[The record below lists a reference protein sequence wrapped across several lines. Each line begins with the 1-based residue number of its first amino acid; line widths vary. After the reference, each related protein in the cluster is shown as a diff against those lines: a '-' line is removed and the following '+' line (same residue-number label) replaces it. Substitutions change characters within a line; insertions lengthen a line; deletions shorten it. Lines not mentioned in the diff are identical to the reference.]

1 VSLPELATRR
11 RVTVGMMT
19 VTMVLFGL
27 IGLSGLKVNLLPDLS
42 YPTLTVRTEYE
53 GAAPLEIENLISQ
66 PVEETVGVVKNVRK
80 VHSVSRTG
88 QSDVVLEFAWGTDMD
103 MASLEVRDK
112 LDTLQLPLE
121 AKKPL
126 LLRFNPSTDPIL
138 RFGLTTNAC
147 AIGAGPGSSNG
158 TASSKPPAE
167 SSPVGTASNPAS
179 TNCAPAAVGE
189 IELKQL
195 RRFADDDLKKR
206 IEPVA
211 GVAAVKVG
219 GGLEDEIDVAIDQHK
234 LAQLGIDINDVI
246 TRLKNENVN
255 ASGGRI
261 DEGSQRFLVRTI
273 NQFKSL
279 DEMRELLIKIDG
291 NVPVRLKDIATVTQ
305 GYKER
310 EGIVRIDGRE
320 AIELAIY
327 KEGDANTVSVAQAV
341 NAAVAKLADSLPKG
355 VKLSTI
361 EDQSIF
367 IEHAL
372 HEVRFDALLGG
383 VLAILIIFFFL
394 GHAWS
399 TFIIGLSLPVSLIAT
414 FFFMGQLHLSL
425 NVMSLGG
432 LALATGMVVDD
443 SIVVLENIAR
453 LREKGLGIVEAA
465 VKGTS
470 EVGMAVTASTLTTV
484 AVFFPLVFVQGV
496 AGQLFR
502 DQALTIT
509 FAMLISLVVAMTL
522 IPMLASLHGRSP
534 LAYKDEPV
542 DPESLWSKAWRGTF
556 SLIAWPLLSS
566 SARWRGTTAK
576 SIAFVLALPLK
587 LIAALLYFVLLS
599 VLVAFALLMRYG
611 ARAAVFIGDLL
622 QGRETGMPLEHVRRR
637 LAWSARVLRSPR
649 ANGKGQAGRGLSF
662 WLTLVPKL
670 AFLPIAAVTIV
681 ASAIVAPVIFLVGW
695 CARRIL
701 GALGWATNAGYG
713 RAARAY
719 HAFLPRA
726 LAHPWRV
733 LGFAAFAFALAL
745 ALVPTLGLD
754 LIPQL
759 AQGRFDMTVTL
770 PPGTPL
776 AETDKLVGEI
786 STRHAKDPG
795 VESIYGVAGAGTRL
809 DANPTESGENIAR
822 LSIALAN
829 GGSRK
834 IEAAEV
840 DRLRAGMASRAD
852 AEVKFAR
859 PQLFSF
865 SAPLEVEIRGYDLDA
880 LAKAG
885 HRLSELMKASPR
897 FADIKST
904 VESGYPEIQIRFD
917 QDRAAALGLTT
928 RDIADRIVR
937 KVKGEVATRYDFRDR
952 KIDVLVRSRASDR
965 GSVDDIRNLV
975 IGYVSPSSAGS
986 SASGSA
992 TSGSGS
998 TTVNASSTSASASV
1012 TSSSGGNS
1020 TTTVSD
1026 TARTST
1032 DTPIRLSSVA
1042 DVVATE
1048 GPSEIHRVSQERVA
1062 IVSSNLRY
1070 GDLSSA
1076 VAEIN
1081 DIVAKNPL
1089 AAGVKVHVG
1098 GQSEELDSSVKS
1110 LLFALGLAIFLVYL
1124 VMASQFESLLHPFVI
1139 MFSIPLAAVGAVLAL
1154 KLTNSPISV
1163 VVFIGLIMLV
1173 GIVVKNAIVLIDR
1186 VNQLREAGV
1195 AKLDA
1200 IAEGA
1205 ESRLRP
1211 IVMTTLCTLIGF
1223 SPLAIGVGEGAEV
1236 RAPMAIT
1243 VIGGLAVS
1251 TLLTLIVIPVVYDL
1265 LDRRGDAWYVARGE
1279 RHRAKATHESLDDSS
1294 RAPEAQHA

>member
-1 VSLPELATRR
+1 VNLPELATRR
-11 RVTVGMMT
+11 RVTVGMLT
-19 VTMVLFGL
+19 LTMVLFGL

-66 PVEETVGVVKNVRK
+66 PVEEAVGVVKNVRK

-126 LLRFNPSTDPIL
+126 LLRFNPSTDPIVRL
-138 RFGLTTNAC
+138 GLTTEGC
-147 AIGAGPGSSNG
+147 ADATPKGA
-158 TASSKPPAE
+158 A
-167 SSPVGTASNPAS
+167 AS
-179 TNCAPAAVGE
+179 TAATKAACTPTAVSE

-206 IEPVA
+206 IEPVT

-219 GGLEDEIDVAIDQHK
+219 GGLEDEIDVAIDQQQ
-234 LAQLGIDINDVI
+234 LARLGIDINEVI

-273 NQFKSL
+273 NQFKTL
-279 DEMRELLIKIDG
+279 DEMRELLVKVDG

-327 KEGDANTVSVAQAV
+327 KEGDANTVSVAKSV
-341 NAAVAKLADSLPKG
+341 NATVEKLKDSLPKG
-355 VKLSTI
+355 AKLTTI
-361 EDQSIF
+361 EDQSVF

-372 HEVRFDALLGG
+372 SEVRFDALLGG

-399 TFIIGLSLPVSLIAT
+399 TFIISLSLPVSLIAT

-465 VKGTS
+465 VKGTA

-509 FAMLISLVVAMTL
+509 FAMLISLIVAMTL
-522 IPMLASLHGRSP
+522 IPMLASLRGRAP
-534 LAYKDEPV
+534 LSYKDEPV
-542 DPESLWSKAWRGTF
+542 DAETLWSKTWRSTLA
-556 SLIAWPLLSS
+556 LILWPMRRPVT
-566 SARWRGTTAK
+566 RWQ
-576 SIAFVLALPLK
+576 IVAFVLTLPLK
-587 LIAALLYFVLLS
+587 LVAAPLFFVLML
-599 VLVAFALLMRYG
+599 VLVLFSSAVKYG
-611 ARAAVFIGDLL
+611 ARLAYGTADLL
-622 QGRETGMPLEHVRRR
+622 QGRDTGLTFAYARRVANWGIGILRWPLATMP
-637 LAWSARVLRSPR
+637 
-649 ANGKGQAGRGLSF
+649 NGRGRTALVL
-662 WLTLVPKL
+662 LTLLPKFV
-670 AFLPIAAVTIV
+670 FLLVFATAMTF
-681 ASAIVAPVIFLVGW
+681 AIVLPAVVFIVGW
-695 CARRIL
+695 IARFIL
-701 GALGWATNAGYG
+701 RWIGWATNTGYN

-719 HAFLPRA
+719 HGFLPSA

-733 LGFAAFAFALAL
+733 LGFAALTFALAL

-776 AETDKLVGEI
+776 AETDKVVGEI
-786 STRHAKDPG
+786 ATRHAKDPG

-822 LSIALAN
+822 LSIALKD
-829 GGSRK
+829 GGTKK

-840 DRLRAGMASRAD
+840 DRLRAGMANHAD

-885 HRLSELMKASPR
+885 HRLGELMKNSTR

-904 VESGYPEIQIRFD
+904 VEGGYPEIQIKFD

-928 RDIADRIVR
+928 RDIADRVVR

-952 KIDVLVRSRASDR
+952 KIDVLVRSRLSDR

-975 IGYVSPSSAGS
+975 VGYVSP
-986 SASGSA
+986 GSA
-992 TSGSGS
+992 TSSSTSSSTPSSGS
-998 TTVNASSTSASASV
+998 TTASV
-1012 TSSSGGNS
+1012 NS
-1020 TTTVSD
+1020 TPTSTTASVSTGTGTNSTTVSD
-1026 TARTST
+1026 TARTSN
-1032 DTPIRLSSVA
+1032 DTPVRLSSVA
-1042 DVVATE
+1042 EVISTE
-1048 GPSEIHRVSQERVA
+1048 GPSEIHRVSAERVA
-1062 IVSSNLRY
+1062 IVSANLRY
-1070 GDLSSA
+1070 GDLGSA
-1076 VAEIN
+1076 VKEIN
-1081 DIVAKNPL
+1081 DIVSNNPL

-1110 LLFALGLAIFLVYL
+1110 LMFALGLAIFLVYL

-1195 AKLDA
+1195 AKRDA
-1200 IAEGA
+1200 IAQGA

-1265 LDRRGDAWYVARGE
+1265 LDRRGDAWYRARGE
-1279 RHRAKATHESLDDSS
+1279 RHRAKATRVVHEDISGD
-1294 RAPEAQHA
+1294 PEGQHA